1 MVHTDLG
8 MTIVSNGPY
17 IINQR
22 ADQNGD
28 GLLTADEYYSILVDH
43 GVECSREEIR
53 DIIRMADQDHDG

>member
-1 MVHTDLG
+1 ML
-8 MTIVSNGPY
+8 
-17 IINQR
+17 QR

-53 DIIRMADQDHDG
+53 EIIRTADQDHDGCEISCSTRKIEV

>member
-1 MVHTDLG
+1 MLNP
-8 MTIVSNGPY
+8 IL
-17 IINQR
+17 QR

-53 DIIRMADQDHDG
+53 EIIRMADQDHDGY